1 MMRRRVVATG
11 LGCIT
16 PLGTETEAVWPRL
29 VEGHSG
35 IGPISLFDASDFP
48 IRIAGEVRDWDLSDI
63 GEDPADWIGCPRQTL
78 FAVGSAVKAA
88 RSAGLGEADI
98 EPRRMGVYF
107 GCGETFY
114 EFAEMVGMAAVGNT
128 ATVGGTG
135 GPQTVSW
142 DHDYGREQNLNEP
155 AQLAAAL
162 LRAEGPNFN
171 CTAACVSSSQAIG
184 ESVEIIR
191 RGDADVMLAG
201 GAHSMLHP
209 LGVTGL
215 YQLSVLTN
223 GCGDPTK
230 AMRPFDRDRDG
241 FVIGEGGGVVVL
253 ESLEHALARGAEIW
267 GEVTGYGSAH
277 DAYRI
282 TDLHPEAQGIKLGI
296 SRALE
301 DARLDAEDIDYINAH
316 GTSTVLNDKV
326 ETLAIKQYFG
336 VHARRLPV
344 SSTKSMVGHLTTAC
358 GAIETIVSLMALKDG
373 VVPPTINYEHPD
385 PDCDLDYVPN
395 SARQIPCRH
404 VLSNSFGFGGQC
416 AALVLSRYE
425 EAGRAAVSVPDWQR
439 PAQPR

>member
-1 MMRRRVVATG
+1 MRRRVVATG
-11 LGCIT
+11 LGLIT
-16 PLGTETEAVWPRL
+16 PLGTETETVWPRL

-35 IGPISLFDASDFP
+35 IGPISVFDAAHFP
-48 IRIAGEVRDWDLSDI
+48 IRIAGEVRDWNLADI
-63 GEDPADWIGCPRQTL
+63 GEDPADWEDHPRQTW
-78 FAVGSAVKAA
+78 FAVAAAVKAA
-88 RSAGLGEADI
+88 RSAGLLDAGI
-98 EPRRMGVYF
+98 EPQRMGVYL
-107 GCGETFY
+107 GCGESFY
-114 EFAEMVGMAAVGNT
+114 EFANLVGMAAIGSADT
-128 ATVGGTG
+128 AGQNASLPAG
-135 GPQTVSW
+135 
-142 DHDYGREQNLNEP
+142 YCGREQNLNEP
-155 AQLAAAL
+155 AQLVAAL
-162 LRAEGPNFN
+162 LGAEGPNFN

-184 ESVEIIR
+184 ESLEIIR
-191 RGDADVMLAG
+191 RGDADVMFAG

-253 ESLEHALARGAEIW
+253 ESLDHALARGAEIW

-296 SRALE
+296 GRALE

-336 VHARRLPV
+336 AHARRLPV
-344 SSTKSMVGHLTTAC
+344 SSIKSMVGHLTTAC
-358 GAIETIVSLMALKDG
+358 GAIETVVSLMALKDG

-385 PDCDLDYVPN
+385 PECDLDYVPN
-395 SARQIPCRH
+395 AARQIPCRH

-425 EAGRAAVSVPDWQR
+425 EGSGVTCTVPDWHR
-439 PAQPR
+439 PVQPR